1 VRIVVAGS
9 GTGVGKT
16 HVAVSLI
23 LALQGRGVFASGVK
37 PVETGVGARFD
48 LGEDATR
55 LAAASRGIVS
65 RETTPPYCFEPALSP
80 HLAALQ
86 AGARIELGRIRAW
99 VASFAQPVI
108 VETAGGLFSP
118 LGLGSTNLDLVRAL
132 EPATL
137 ILVAPDRLGVLH
149 DVTASLGYARALG
162 RPVDAVVLCAATEP
176 DASTGSNRLELERL
190 GIARVA
196 SAFPRAPVD
205 ARATIDAA
213 NALLETLG
221 AL

>member
-1 VRIVVAGS
+1 VRLVVAGS

-23 LALQGRGVFASGVK
+23 LALHGRGILASGVK
-37 PVETGVGARFD
+37 PVESGVASRFELGDDGA
-48 LGEDATR
+48 R
-55 LAAASRGIVS
+55 LAAASHTVVS
-65 RETTPPYCFEPALSP
+65 RETSPPYRLEPALSP

-86 AGARIELGRIRAW
+86 AGVRIDLGRVRAW

-118 LGLGSTNLDLVRAL
+118 LGSGSTNLDLVRAL
-132 EPATL
+132 EPAML

-149 DVTASLGYARALG
+149 DVTASVGYARALG
-162 RPVDAVVLCAATEP
+162 RPVDAVVLCAAAEP
-176 DASTGSNRLELERL
+176 DASTGSNGIELERL

-196 SAFPRAPVD
+196 PAFPRAPVD
-205 ARATIDAA
+205 APETIDAA
-213 NALLETLG
+213 NALLEILG